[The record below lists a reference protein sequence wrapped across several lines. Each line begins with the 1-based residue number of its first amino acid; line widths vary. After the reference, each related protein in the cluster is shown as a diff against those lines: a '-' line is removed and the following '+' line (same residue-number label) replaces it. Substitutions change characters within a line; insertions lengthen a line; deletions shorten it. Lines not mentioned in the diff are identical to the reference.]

1 MRRLKLIAAL
11 GLTAVTVSACLS
23 DRPKFASVNS
33 SAPQHEQGP
42 ARTEPLFYNGRTYQV
57 QFRPIGA
64 EQVYAVNVSAR
75 GSVLGKTAA
84 DGRVMSEVGRNAIN
98 HFVCQKGQKAQ
109 VLDGSVQPG
118 IAGWNMRARC
128 A

>member
-1 MRRLKLIAAL
+1 MRRLKLIAVL

-23 DRPKFASVNS
+23 DRPKLASVNS
-33 SAPQHEQGP
+33 SPPQLEQGP
-42 ARTEPLFYNGRTYQV
+42 ARSEPLFYNGRTYQV
-57 QFRPIGA
+57 QFRHVGA

-75 GSVLGKTAA
+75 GRVLGKTAA

-98 HFVCQKGQKAQ
+98 HFACQDGQKAQ

-128 A
+128 V